1 MRSLVG
7 KRADDVVNRARLT
20 SDGTRD
26 VSRVC
31 NMLRETGEDVVGASS
46 RACDRTDDLAVGVS
60 IRSQTGERTQE
71 IGCLRCCRRRAR
83 KTVRG
88 IVGLRYVRH
97 KTGE

>member
-7 KRADDVVNRARLT
+7 KRADDVVNTARLT

-60 IRSQTGERTQE
+60 MRSQTGERTRE
-71 IGCLRCCRRRAR
+71 VECLSCCRRRAR
-83 KTVRG
+83 NTVRG
-88 IVGLRYVRH
+88 VVRLRHMRRQ
-97 KTGE
+97 TDG